1 MKIGNKDISAL
12 NLGTTP
18 IQEVRRGVVKIWPNA
33 EASSAPTNL
42 RVIAVTAYTIELAWD
57 VSPNADSYK
66 LEKDGVITTINGSEN
81 NTYTYTNLNADTSYN
96 FIIRSENEI
105 GRSNY
110 SNRVIVSTNN
120 DMPAAPTGIY
130 FTDITS
136 NSVRINWGAAAR
148 ADYYQI
154 LRRNKGDT
162 SWSSLATNVTET
174 YYQNNGVGQGVTYE
188 YLIRSWNEIGSADSA
203 IAEVTISQD
212 MPVAL
217 TLSVDSYGENT
228 ISLSWT
234 ASSNADSYRLEM
246 REPGSASFIRR
257 TNTTNTSYTMNNAI
271 KDSNYDFRVIAINTA
286 GETQSNTISVTT
298 ESGIQPVTV
307 PVLSV
312 SSYGE
317 DFISLSWSA
326 SENATSYSL
335 EVKEP
340 GASSYINLA
349 NVTGTSYTLNNAQSA
364 SDYSFRVIAIN
375 EISQETSNIVTQTT
389 ETGIQPVTAPTL
401 SIGNIN
407 GTSIPLSWSSSAN
420 AINYDVMVLLPGAG
434 SYTLETNLIGT
445 SYTFE
450 GVENSNYSFKIIA
463 KNSESQATSNVV
475 TAQTEVVI
483 PTQYLVGNY
492 PLNETTG
499 DAIDYASGNDMQVFG
514 SMVRNGNNYEYNG
527 SNTYLER
534 PNINRDF
541 VFYDENGDVPF
552 TFRTSI
558 NWKSFYR
565 GFIFSKRVGSPG
577 GEFQLWYNNGTLTFS
592 LIEENDINNI
602 MNVSLDLNSITS
614 VGIWNRLAI
623 TYDGSNNRSGMKIF
637 LNGVRADTGSSGLS
651 SYQGMSSLGSSQ
663 AVRVGA
669 PEFNNGY
676 RMNVFQ
682 KNMKIDKG
690 IALTASHLQKDYQDA
705 VL

>member
-12 NLGTTP
+12 NLGATP

-33 EASSAPTNL
+33 VAPSVPANL

-57 VSPNADSYK
+57 VSPNADLYR
-66 LEKDGVITTINGSEN
+66 LEKDGVITTISGSEN
-81 NTYTYTNLNADTSYN
+81 NSYTYTNLSADTSYS

-105 GRSNY
+105 DRSNY
-110 SNRVIVSTNN
+110 SNRVIVSTDN

-130 FTDITS
+130 FTNITS
-136 NSVRINWGAAAR
+136 NSVRINWDAALR

-154 LRRNKGDT
+154 LRRTKGDT
-162 SWSSLATNVTET
+162 SWSSLATNITET
-174 YYQNNGVGQGVTYE
+174 YYQNNGVGSGGTYE

-234 ASSNADSYRLEM
+234 ASSNADSYRLEI
-246 REPGSASFIRR
+246 REPGSASFINK
-257 TNTTNTSYTMNNAI
+257 TNTTDTSYTMTDAV
-271 KDSNYDFRVIAINTA
+271 KDSNYDFRIVAINTA
-286 GETQSNTISVTT
+286 GETQSNTVSVTT

-340 GASSYINLA
+340 GAASYINLA
-349 NVTGTSYTLNNAQSA
+349 NLTGTSYTLNNAQSA
-364 SDYSFRVIAIN
+364 SEYSFRVTAIN
-375 EISQETSNIVTQTT
+375 DISQETSNTVTQTT

-401 SIGNIN
+401 SKGTIS
-407 GTSIPLSWSSSAN
+407 GTSIPLSWSSSTN
-420 AINYDVMVLLPGAG
+420 ATSYDVMVLLSGAG
-434 SYTLETNLIGT
+434 SYTLETNLTGT

-450 GVENSNYSFKIIA
+450 GVEDSNYSFKIIA
-463 KNSESQATSNVV
+463 KNSESQATSNIV
-475 TAQTEVVI
+475 TSQTEVVI
-483 PTQYLVGNY
+483 PTQYLVGDY

-499 DAIDYASGNDMQVFG
+499 DAIDYAMGNNMEVFG

-527 SNTYLER
+527 SNTYLEIT
-534 PNINRDF
+534 PVLGLN
-541 VFYDENGDVPF
+541 FYDENGDTPF

-558 NWKSFYR
+558 NWKSLSR
-565 GFIFSKRVGSPG
+565 GFIFSRRVTPGSG
-577 GEFQLWYNNGTLTFS
+577 QYQLWYDNGTLYFT
-592 LIEENDINNI
+592 LIGQDYYSNS
-602 MNVSLDLNSITS
+602 MTVSVDLNSITS
-614 VGIWNRLAI
+614 VGIWNRLTT

-637 LNGVRADTGSSGLS
+637 LDGVRVDTGSSGLS
-651 SYQGMSSLGSSQ
+651 SYQGMSNEGTHK
-663 AVRVGA
+663 VRVGA

-705 VL
+705 GL